1 MNPLI
6 PLLSSLMLM
15 ALSPLLLGLELA
27 FVAWM
32 QGRPRSWRFLFQ
44 PYRDLWKLAR
54 ITPIRPDQASWL
66 FAAVPALLA
75 GVSVLLLLALPVAGP
90 RAFLSMSPI
99 LLIYLLALHR
109 FLLSLGGVDGDA
121 PFGGLGGA
129 RTMFLN
135 FVTEINFF
143 LWLVALI
150 LYWWSQKPNPN
161 VIYLDAIIQAHGQ
174 LEWQLLTQSPL
185 LLLSIVLGLLIL
197 YELERIPVGD
207 PASHLELT
215 MAEKGIALAWQGR
228 DLALVKGA
236 EMLRLG
242 FFMALF
248 ALLFLPGSGPGLLGY
263 SFLLLKILVVMVSM
277 TVVTNTRSKL
287 RLTRMA
293 APAFFAGAL
302 SLLSIVLTISFHLY
316 LIQ

>member
-1 MNPLI
+1 
-6 PLLSSLMLM
+6 
-15 ALSPLLLGLELA
+15 
-27 FVAWM
+27 
-32 QGRPRSWRFLFQ
+32 
-44 PYRDLWKLAR
+44 
-54 ITPIRPDQASWL
+54 
-66 FAAVPALLA
+66 
-75 GVSVLLLLALPVAGP
+75 
-90 RAFLSMSPI
+90 
-99 LLIYLLALHR
+99 
-109 FLLSLGGVDGDA
+109 
-121 PFGGLGGA
+121 
-129 RTMFLN
+129 MFLN

-150 LYWWSQKPNPN
+150 LYWWSQNPNPN

-174 LEWQLLTQSPL
+174 LEWQLLTQPPL

-248 ALLFLPGSGPGLLGY
+248 ALLFLPVSVGGAAGGGPRDWLFPLVNYLL
-263 SFLLLKILVVMVSM
+263 FLVKVIFVTGVM
-277 TVVTNTRSKL
+277 TVIASTQAKL
-287 RLTRMA
+287 RLGWVVG
-293 APAFFAGAL
+293 PAFFAGAL